1 MLPGT
6 DWRAPPELRSART
19 LRDTR
24 FRFART
30 QPARRIGQEVGGRW
44 FSGNG
49 PPTNGACG
57 QGRKGRARHMRYRS
71 TSGKAPLTSLR
82 GAVLRGL
89 APDGGLYM
97 PVEIAR
103 HSPEELEEF
112 RRLPF
117 TEVCFRV
124 VRPFATPDVP
134 EEMLWQ
140 IVAES
145 INFPVKLVSL
155 SPGLHILELFHGPT
169 LAFKDFG
176 ARFMAR
182 LMGYFVR
189 GESRPLT
196 VLVATSGDT
205 GSAVAHGFLGVRGI
219 RVVILYPS
227 KRISEAQEKQFTTLG
242 ENITALEVAGSFDDC
257 QRLVKQA
264 FTDAELNKR
273 TFLTSAN
280 SINIGR
286 LLPQMFYHVAAYRQ
300 MPVASVPLVVSVPSG
315 NLGNLTAGI
324 FAKRIGLPVV
334 MFVAATNANDVVPEY
349 LSSGEFH
356 PRPATQ
362 TLSNAMDVG
371 NPNNFPRLLD
381 LCRGRLELVR
391 REIWGHAATD
401 DETLQEMKSIHDRF
415 GYIADPHTAVGVL
428 GWEAYKRANCEPA
441 QGLVLATAHPAKF
454 ADVVMR
460 AIGTAPPL
468 PDRLVACLKRE
479 KLSLPMTNAYDDFKQ
494 FLDANKG

>member
-1 MLPGT
+1 
-6 DWRAPPELRSART
+6 
-19 LRDTR
+19 
-24 FRFART
+24 
-30 QPARRIGQEVGGRW
+30 
-44 FSGNG
+44 
-49 PPTNGACG
+49 
-57 QGRKGRARHMRYRS
+57 MRYRS
-71 TSGKAPLTSLR
+71 TSRKAPLTSLR

-97 PVEIAR
+97 PGEIAR
-103 HSPEELEEF
+103 HSPKELEEF
-112 RRLPF
+112 RKLPF

-124 VRPFATPDVP
+124 VKPFATPDVP
-134 EEMLWQ
+134 EEVLWQ
-140 IVAES
+140 IVSEA

-205 GSAVAHGFLGVRGI
+205 GSAVAHGFLGVPGI

-242 ENITALEVAGSFDDC
+242 ENITALEVAGTFDDC

-264 FTDAELNKR
+264 FSDVQLNK
-273 TFLTSAN
+273 TAFLTSAN

-286 LLPQMFYHVAAYRQ
+286 LLPQMFYHLAAYRQ
-300 MPVASVPLVVSVPSG
+300 LPVASVPLIVSVPSG
-315 NLGNLTAGI
+315 NFGNLTAGI
-324 FAKRIGLPVV
+324 FAKRIGLPVAK
-334 MFVAATNANDVVPEY
+334 FIACTNINDVVPQY
-349 LSSGEFH
+349 LRSGQFC
-356 PRPATQ
+356 PRPATA
-362 TLSNAMDVG
+362 TYSNAMDVG

-381 LCRGRLELVR
+381 LCRGRLEYVQK
-391 REIWGHAATD
+391 EIWGHAATD
-401 DETLQEMKSIHDRF
+401 KETLCEMRKVHERF
-415 GYIADPHTAVGVL
+415 GYLADPHTAVGVF
-428 GWEAYKRANCEPA
+428 GWEAYKLEHAEPA

-454 ADVVMR
+454 ADVVER
-460 AIGTAPPL
+460 AIGSAPPL
-468 PDRLVACLKRE
+468 PDRLAGYLKRE
-479 KLSLPMTNAYDDFKQ
+479 KLSLPMSSSYDDFKE
-494 FLDANKG
+494 FLHSS

>member
-1 MLPGT
+1 
-6 DWRAPPELRSART
+6 
-19 LRDTR
+19 
-24 FRFART
+24 
-30 QPARRIGQEVGGRW
+30 
-44 FSGNG
+44 
-49 PPTNGACG
+49 
-57 QGRKGRARHMRYRS
+57 MRYRS
-71 TSGKAPLTSLR
+71 TGGKAPITSLK

-89 APDGGLYM
+89 APDGGLYL

-134 EEMLWQ
+134 EEILWQ
-140 IVAES
+140 VVAEA

-155 SPGLHILELFHGPT
+155 SPALHVLELFHGPT

-176 ARFMAR
+176 ARFLAR

-189 GESRPLT
+189 GESRTLT

-205 GSAVAHGFLGVRGI
+205 GSAVAHGFLGVPGI

-242 ENITALEVAGSFDDC
+242 QNITALEISGTFDDC

-264 FTDAELNKR
+264 FSDEALNQHV
-273 TFLTSAN
+273 FLTSAN
-280 SINIGR
+280 SINVGR

-300 MPVASVPLVVSVPSG
+300 LPVASVPLIVSVPSG
-315 NLGNLTAGI
+315 NFGNLTAGL
-324 FAKRIGLPVV
+324 FAKRMGLPVTR
-334 MFVAATNANDVVPEY
+334 FIAATNANDEVPEY
-349 LSSGEFH
+349 LRTGEYR
-356 PRPATQ
+356 PRAAQATY
-362 TLSNAMDVG
+362 SNAMDVG

-381 LCRGRLELVR
+381 LCRGRIELVR
-391 REIWGHAATD
+391 KEIWGHGASD
-401 DETLQEMKSIHDRF
+401 EETLQQMRDVWERYR
-415 GYIADPHTAVGVL
+415 YIADPHTAVGL
-428 GWEAYKRANCEPA
+428 LAWEAYRKEHPEPA

-454 ADVVMR
+454 AEIVQK

-468 PDRLVACLKRE
+468 PARLAEYLVRP
-479 KLSLPMTNAYDDFKQ
+479 KLSKPMTNQYDDFKQ
-494 FLDANKG
+494 FLLAH

>member
-1 MLPGT
+1 L
-6 DWRAPPELRSART
+6 
-19 LRDTR
+19 
-24 FRFART
+24 
-30 QPARRIGQEVGGRW
+30 
-44 FSGNG
+44 
-49 PPTNGACG
+49 
-57 QGRKGRARHMRYRS
+57 RYRS
-71 TSGKAPLTSLR
+71 TSREAPLTSLR

-117 TEVCFRV
+117 TEVCFRIAK
-124 VRPFATPDVP
+124 PFATPDVP
-134 EEMLWQ
+134 EEVLWQ
-140 IVAES
+140 VVSEA
-145 INFPVKLVSL
+145 INFPVNLISL

-189 GESRPLT
+189 GETRPLT

-205 GSAVAHGFLGVRGI
+205 GSAVAHGFLGVPGI

-227 KRISEAQEKQFTTLG
+227 QRISEAQEKQFTTLG
-242 ENITALEVAGSFDDC
+242 ENITSLEVAGTFDDC

-264 FTDAELNKR
+264 FCDAELNKR
-273 TFLTSAN
+273 AFLTSAN

-300 MPVASVPLVVSVPSG
+300 LPVASVPLIVSVPSG
-315 NLGNLTAGI
+315 NFGNLTAGI
-324 FAKRIGLPVV
+324 FAKRIGLPVAR
-334 MFVAATNANDVVPEY
+334 FVASTNANDAVPQY
-349 LSSGEFH
+349 LRSGKFH
-356 PRPATQ
+356 PRPATP
-362 TLSNAMDVG
+362 TYSNAMDVG

-381 LCRGRLELVR
+381 LCRNRVEYVQK
-391 REIWGHAATD
+391 EIWGHRATD
-401 DETLQEMKSIHDRF
+401 EETLREMKAIHDRF
-415 GYIADPHTAVGVL
+415 GYIADPHTAVGIL
-428 GWEAYKRANCEPA
+428 GWEAYKLEHAEPA

-454 ADVVMR
+454 ADVVMK
-460 AIGTAPPL
+460 AIGIAPPL
-468 PDRLVACLKRE
+468 PDRLAAYLKRD
-479 KLSLPMTNAYDDFKQ
+479 KLSLPMSSIYDEFKQ
-494 FLDANKG
+494 FLIAH

>member
-1 MLPGT
+1 
-6 DWRAPPELRSART
+6 
-19 LRDTR
+19 
-24 FRFART
+24 
-30 QPARRIGQEVGGRW
+30 
-44 FSGNG
+44 
-49 PPTNGACG
+49 
-57 QGRKGRARHMRYRS
+57 MRYRS
-71 TSGKAPLTSLR
+71 TSRKAPLTSLR

-112 RRLPF
+112 RKLPF

-124 VRPFATPDVP
+124 VKPFATPDVP
-134 EEMLWQ
+134 EEVLWQ
-140 IVAES
+140 IVSEA

-205 GSAVAHGFLGVRGI
+205 GSAVAHGFLGVPGI

-242 ENITALEVAGSFDDC
+242 ENITALEVAGTFDDC

-264 FTDAELNKR
+264 FSDVELNK
-273 TFLTSAN
+273 TAFLTSAN

-300 MPVASVPLVVSVPSG
+300 LPVASVPLIVSVPSG
-315 NLGNLTAGI
+315 NFGNLTAGI
-324 FAKRIGLPVV
+324 FAKRIGLPVSK
-334 MFVAATNANDVVPEY
+334 FIASTNVNDVVPQY
-349 LSSGEFH
+349 LRSGRFC
-356 PRPATQ
+356 PRPATA
-362 TLSNAMDVG
+362 TYSNAMDVG

-381 LCRGRLELVR
+381 LCRGRLEYLQK
-391 REIWGHAATD
+391 EIWGRAATD
-401 DETLQEMKSIHDRF
+401 QETLCEMKAVHERF
-415 GYIADPHTAVGVL
+415 GYLPDPHTAVGVFC
-428 GWEAYKRANCEPA
+428 WEAYKLEHAEPA

-454 ADVVMR
+454 AEVVKK
-460 AIGTAPPL
+460 AIGIAPPL
-468 PDRLVACLKRE
+468 PERLAGYLKRE
-479 KLSLPMTNAYDDFKQ
+479 KLSLPMSSSYEDFKQ
-494 FLDANKG
+494 FLISC

>member
-1 MLPGT
+1 M
-6 DWRAPPELRSART
+6 
-19 LRDTR
+19 
-24 FRFART
+24 
-30 QPARRIGQEVGGRW
+30 PA
-44 FSGNG
+44 
-49 PPTNGACG
+49 
-57 QGRKGRARHMRYRS
+57 
-71 TSGKAPLTSLR
+71 
-82 GAVLRGL
+82 
-89 APDGGLYM
+89 
-97 PVEIAR
+97 EIAR

-112 RRLPF
+112 RGLPF

-134 EEMLWQ
+134 DEVLWQ
-140 IVAES
+140 IVSEA

-189 GESRPLT
+189 GETRALK

-205 GSAVAHGFLGVRGI
+205 GSAVAHGFLGVPGI

-242 ENITALEVAGSFDDC
+242 ENITALEVAGTFDDC

-264 FTDAELNKR
+264 FSDAELNNR
-273 TFLTSAN
+273 AWLTSAN

-300 MPVASVPLVVSVPSG
+300 LPVASVPLIVSVPSG
-315 NLGNLTAGI
+315 NFGNLTAGV
-324 FAKRIGLPVV
+324 FAKRIGLPVAKY
-334 MFVAATNANDVVPEY
+334 VASTNANDVVPEY
-349 LSSGEFH
+349 LRTGEFH
-356 PRPATQ
+356 PRAAQATF
-362 TLSNAMDVG
+362 SNAMDVG

-381 LCRGRLELVR
+381 LCRNRLEYVQK
-391 REIWGHAATD
+391 EIWGHGATD
-401 DETLQEMKSIHDRF
+401 EETLAAMKMLHDKF
-415 GYIADPHTAVGVL
+415 GYIADPHTAVGML
-428 GWEAYKRANCEPA
+428 GWEAYKSQHPEPS

-454 ADVVMR
+454 ADIVMK

-468 PDRLVACLKRE
+468 PDRLAAYLKRD
-479 KLSLPMTNAYDDFKQ
+479 KLSLPISSSYDDFKQ
-494 FLDANKG
+494 FLLTQ

>member
-1 MLPGT
+1 
-6 DWRAPPELRSART
+6 
-19 LRDTR
+19 
-24 FRFART
+24 
-30 QPARRIGQEVGGRW
+30 
-44 FSGNG
+44 
-49 PPTNGACG
+49 
-57 QGRKGRARHMRYRS
+57 MRYRS
-71 TSGKAPLTSLR
+71 TARRAPLTSLR

-97 PVEIAR
+97 PVEIPR
-103 HSPEELEEF
+103 RSREELEEF
-112 RRLPF
+112 RQLPF

-124 VRPFATPDVP
+124 ARPFATPDVP
-134 EEMLWQ
+134 EEVLWQ
-140 IVAES
+140 IVAEA

-189 GESRPLT
+189 GETRPLT

-205 GSAVAHGFLGVRGI
+205 GSAVAHGFLGVPGI

-242 ENITALEVAGSFDDC
+242 ENITALEIAGSFDDC

-264 FTDAELNKR
+264 FSDAELNKR
-273 TFLTSAN
+273 AFLTSAN

-300 MPVASVPLVVSVPSG
+300 LPVASVPLIVSVPSG
-315 NLGNLTAGI
+315 NFGNLTAGI
-324 FAKRIGLPVV
+324 FAKRIGLPVA
-334 MFVAATNANDVVPEY
+334 MFVASTNANDVVPAY
-349 LSSGEFH
+349 LQSGDFH

-362 TLSNAMDVG
+362 TISNAMDVG

-381 LCRGRLELVR
+381 LCHGRIERVR

-401 DETLQEMKSIHDRF
+401 DETLAAMKSIHDRF
-415 GYIADPHTAVGVL
+415 RYIADPHTAVGVL
-428 GWEAYKRANCEPA
+428 GWESYRREHAEPA

-454 ADVVMR
+454 AEIVRR
-460 AIGTAPPL
+460 AIDSAPPL
-468 PDRLVACLKRE
+468 PDRLATCLTRD
-479 KLSLPMTNAYDDFKQ
+479 KLSLPMSSSYEDLKE
-494 FLDANKG
+494 FLPSH

>member
-1 MLPGT
+1 
-6 DWRAPPELRSART
+6 
-19 LRDTR
+19 
-24 FRFART
+24 
-30 QPARRIGQEVGGRW
+30 
-44 FSGNG
+44 
-49 PPTNGACG
+49 
-57 QGRKGRARHMRYRS
+57 MRYRS
-71 TSGKAPLTSLR
+71 TSRKAPLTSLR

-112 RRLPF
+112 RGLPF

-124 VRPFATPDVP
+124 VRPFATPDAP
-134 EEMLWQ
+134 EEVLWQ
-140 IVAES
+140 IVSEA
-145 INFPVKLVSL
+145 INFPVNLVSL

-189 GESRPLT
+189 GETRTLT

-205 GSAVAHGFLGVRGI
+205 GSAVAHGFLQVPGI

-242 ENITALEVAGSFDDC
+242 ENITALEVAGTFDDC

-264 FTDAELNKR
+264 FSDAELNKH
-273 TFLTSAN
+273 TWLTSAN

-300 MPVASVPLVVSVPSG
+300 LPVASVPLIVSVPSG
-315 NLGNLTAGI
+315 NFGNLTAGI
-324 FAKRIGLPVV
+324 FAKRIGLPVAKY
-334 MFVAATNANDVVPEY
+334 VASTNANDVVPEY
-349 LSSGEFH
+349 LRTGEFH
-356 PRPATQ
+356 PRSAQATY
-362 TLSNAMDVG
+362 SNAMDVG

-381 LCRGRLELVR
+381 LCRNRLEYVQK
-391 REIWGHAATD
+391 EIWGHGATD
-401 DETLQEMKSIHDRF
+401 EETLAAMKMLHDKF

-428 GWEAYKRANCEPA
+428 GWEAYKSQHPEPA

-454 ADVVMR
+454 ADVVMK

-468 PDRLVACLKRE
+468 PDRLAAYLKRE
-479 KLSLPMTNAYDDFKQ
+479 KLSLPISSSYDEFKQ
-494 FLDANKG
+494 FLLTR

>member
-1 MLPGT
+1 
-6 DWRAPPELRSART
+6 
-19 LRDTR
+19 
-24 FRFART
+24 
-30 QPARRIGQEVGGRW
+30 
-44 FSGNG
+44 
-49 PPTNGACG
+49 
-57 QGRKGRARHMRYRS
+57 MRYRS
-71 TSGKAPLTSLR
+71 TSRKAPLTSLR

-103 HSPEELEEF
+103 HSPGELEEF
-112 RRLPF
+112 RGLPF

-134 EEMLWQ
+134 EEVLWQ
-140 IVAES
+140 VVSEA

-189 GESRPLT
+189 GETRPLT

-205 GSAVAHGFLGVRGI
+205 GSAVAHGFLRVPGI

-242 ENITALEVAGSFDDC
+242 ENITALEVAGTFDDC

-264 FTDAELNKR
+264 FSDAELNKR
-273 TFLTSAN
+273 AWLSSAN

-300 MPVASVPLVVSVPSG
+300 LPVTSVPLIVSVPSG
-315 NLGNLTAGI
+315 NFGNLTAGI
-324 FAKRIGLPVV
+324 FAKRIGLPVAKY
-334 MFVAATNANDVVPEY
+334 VASTNANDVVPEY
-349 LSSGEFH
+349 LRSGEFH
-356 PRPATQ
+356 PRAAQSTY
-362 TLSNAMDVG
+362 SNAMDVG

-381 LCRGRLELVR
+381 LCRNRLEYVQK
-391 REIWGHAATD
+391 EIWGHGATD
-401 DETLQEMKSIHDRF
+401 EETIAAMKMLHDRF

-428 GWEAYKRANCEPA
+428 GWEAYKSQHPEPT

-454 ADVVMR
+454 ADIVMK
-460 AIGTAPPL
+460 AIGSAPPL
-468 PDRLVACLKRE
+468 PDRLAAYLKRE
-479 KLSLPMTNAYDDFKQ
+479 KLSLPMPSNYQAFRE
-494 FLDANKG
+494 FLIT

>member
-1 MLPGT
+1 L
-6 DWRAPPELRSART
+6 
-19 LRDTR
+19 
-24 FRFART
+24 
-30 QPARRIGQEVGGRW
+30 
-44 FSGNG
+44 
-49 PPTNGACG
+49 
-57 QGRKGRARHMRYRS
+57 RYRS
-71 TSGKAPLTSLR
+71 TSREAPLTSLR

-103 HSPEELEEF
+103 HSPEELEQF

-124 VRPFATPDVP
+124 AKPFATPDVP
-134 EEMLWQ
+134 DEVLWQ
-140 IVAES
+140 VVSEA
-145 INFPVKLVSL
+145 INFPVNLVSL

-189 GESRPLT
+189 GETRPLT

-205 GSAVAHGFLGVRGI
+205 GSAVAHGFLGVPGI

-227 KRISEAQEKQFTTLG
+227 RRISEAQEKQFTTLG
-242 ENITALEVAGSFDDC
+242 ENITALEVAGTFDDC

-264 FTDAELNKR
+264 FSDVELNKR

-300 MPVASVPLVVSVPSG
+300 LPVASVPLIVSVPSG
-315 NLGNLTAGI
+315 NFGNLTAGI
-324 FAKRIGLPVV
+324 FAKRIGLPVAK
-334 MFVAATNANDVVPEY
+334 FVASTNANDVVPEY
-349 LSSGEFH
+349 LCSGEFH
-356 PRPATQ
+356 PRAATP
-362 TLSNAMDVG
+362 TYSNAMDVG

-381 LCRGRLELVR
+381 LCRNRLEYVQK
-391 REIWGHAATD
+391 EIWGHRATD
-401 DETLQEMKSIHDRF
+401 IETLREMKAIHDRF
-415 GYIADPHTAVGVL
+415 GYIADPHTAVGIL
-428 GWEAYKRANCEPA
+428 GWEAYKLEHPEPA

-454 ADVVMR
+454 ADVVMK
-460 AIGTAPPL
+460 AIGIAPPL
-468 PDRLVACLKRE
+468 PDRLAGYLKRD
-479 KLSLPMTNAYDDFKQ
+479 KLSLPMSSAYDDFRQ
-494 FLDANKG
+494 FLVAH

>member
-1 MLPGT
+1 M
-6 DWRAPPELRSART
+6 
-19 LRDTR
+19 
-24 FRFART
+24 
-30 QPARRIGQEVGGRW
+30 
-44 FSGNG
+44 
-49 PPTNGACG
+49 
-57 QGRKGRARHMRYRS
+57 
-71 TSGKAPLTSLR
+71 
-82 GAVLRGL
+82 LRGL

-112 RRLPF
+112 RKLPF

-124 VRPFATPDVP
+124 VKPFATPDVP
-134 EEMLWQ
+134 EEILWQ
-140 IVAES
+140 TVSEA

-205 GSAVAHGFLGVRGI
+205 GSAVAHGFLGVPGI

-227 KRISEAQEKQFTTLG
+227 KRISEAQEKQLTTLG
-242 ENITALEVAGSFDDC
+242 ENITALEVAGTFDDC

-264 FTDAELNKR
+264 FSDVELNK
-273 TFLTSAN
+273 TAFLTSAN

-300 MPVASVPLVVSVPSG
+300 LPVASVPLIVSVPSG
-315 NLGNLTAGI
+315 NFGNLTAGI
-324 FAKRIGLPVV
+324 FAKRIGLPVAK
-334 MFVAATNANDVVPEY
+334 FIASTNINDVVPQY
-349 LSSGEFH
+349 LQSGKFC
-356 PRPATQ
+356 PRPATA
-362 TLSNAMDVG
+362 TYSNAMDVG

-381 LCRGRLELVR
+381 LCRGRLEYVQK
-391 REIWGHAATD
+391 EIWGHAATD
-401 DETLQEMKSIHDRF
+401 QETLCEMKTVHERF
-415 GYIADPHTAVGVL
+415 GYIPDPHTAVGVFC
-428 GWEAYKRANCEPA
+428 WEAYKMEHAEPA

-454 ADVVMR
+454 ADVVKK
-460 AIGTAPPL
+460 AIGSAPLL
-468 PDRLVACLKRE
+468 PDRLAAYLLRE
-479 KLSLPMTNAYDDFKQ
+479 KLSLPMSSTYDDLKQ
-494 FLDANKG
+494 FLLAH

>member
-1 MLPGT
+1 
-6 DWRAPPELRSART
+6 
-19 LRDTR
+19 
-24 FRFART
+24 
-30 QPARRIGQEVGGRW
+30 
-44 FSGNG
+44 
-49 PPTNGACG
+49 
-57 QGRKGRARHMRYRS
+57 MRYRS

-97 PVEIAR
+97 PAEIAR
-103 HSPEELEEF
+103 HSPQELEDF
-112 RRLPF
+112 RGLPF

-124 VRPFATPDVP
+124 AKPFATPDVP
-134 EEMLWQ
+134 EEVFWQ
-140 IVAES
+140 VVSEA
-145 INFPVKLVSL
+145 INFPVNLISL

-189 GESRPLT
+189 GETRPLT
-196 VLVATSGDT
+196 VLVATSGDP
-205 GSAVAHGFLGVRGI
+205 GSAVAHGFLGVPGI

-264 FTDAELNKR
+264 FTDVELNKR
-273 TFLTSAN
+273 AFLTSAN

-300 MPVASVPLVVSVPSG
+300 LPVASVPLIVAVPSG
-315 NLGNLTAGI
+315 NFGNLTAGM
-324 FAKRIGLPVV
+324 FAKRAGLPVAR
-334 MFVAATNANDVVPEY
+334 FVAATNANDVVPQY
-349 LSSGEFH
+349 LLSGKYE
-356 PRPATQ
+356 PRAAQATF
-362 TLSNAMDVG
+362 SNAMDVG

-381 LCRGRLELVR
+381 LCRGRIEYVR
-391 REIWGHAATD
+391 RVIWGHAATD
-401 DETLQEMKSIHDRF
+401 EEMLQEMMALHERF

-428 GWEAYKRANCEPA
+428 G
-441 QGLVLATAHPAKF
+441 
-454 ADVVMR
+454 
-460 AIGTAPPL
+460 
-468 PDRLVACLKRE
+468 
-479 KLSLPMTNAYDDFKQ
+479 
-494 FLDANKG
+494 

>member
-1 MLPGT
+1 
-6 DWRAPPELRSART
+6 
-19 LRDTR
+19 
-24 FRFART
+24 
-30 QPARRIGQEVGGRW
+30 
-44 FSGNG
+44 
-49 PPTNGACG
+49 
-57 QGRKGRARHMRYRS
+57 MRYRS
-71 TSGKAPLTSLR
+71 TGRQAPLTSLR

-103 HSPEELEEF
+103 RSPEELEEF

-124 VRPFATPDVP
+124 VRPFAGPEVP
-134 EEMLWQ
+134 EEVLWE
-140 IVAES
+140 VVSEA
-145 INFPVKLVSL
+145 INFPVQLVSL

-189 GESRPLT
+189 GETRPLT

-205 GSAVAHGFLGVRGI
+205 GSAVAHGFLGVPGI

-242 ENITALEVAGSFDDC
+242 ENITALEVAGTFDDC

-264 FTDAELNKR
+264 FSDVELNKR
-273 TFLTSAN
+273 AFLTSAN

-300 MPVASVPLVVSVPSG
+300 LPVASVPLVVSVPSG
-315 NLGNLTAGI
+315 NFGNLTAGI
-324 FAKRIGLPVV
+324 FAKRIGLPVTR
-334 MFVAATNANDVVPEY
+334 FIASTNANDVVPEY
-349 LSSGEFH
+349 LRTGEFR
-356 PRPATQ
+356 PRPATA
-362 TLSNAMDVG
+362 TFSNAMDVG
-371 NPNNFPRLLD
+371 SPNNFPRLLD
-381 LCRGRLELVR
+381 LCRNRLEYVQ
-391 REIWGHAATD
+391 REIWGHRATD
-401 DETLQEMKSIHDRF
+401 EETLGAMKSLYERF
-415 GYIADPHTAVGVL
+415 SYIADPHTAVGVL
-428 GWEAYKRANCEPA
+428 GCEAYRREHPEPT

-460 AIGTAPPL
+460 AIGVAPPL
-468 PDRLVACLKRE
+468 PGRLAAYLQRPT
-479 KLSLPMTNAYDDFKQ
+479 LSLPISTAYEDFKK
-494 FLDANKG
+494 FLLSH

>member
-1 MLPGT
+1 
-6 DWRAPPELRSART
+6 
-19 LRDTR
+19 
-24 FRFART
+24 
-30 QPARRIGQEVGGRW
+30 
-44 FSGNG
+44 
-49 PPTNGACG
+49 
-57 QGRKGRARHMRYRS
+57 MRYRS
-71 TSGKAPLTSLR
+71 TAGKVALTSLR

-97 PVEIAR
+97 PAQLAR
-103 HSPEELEEF
+103 RSPEELEEF
-112 RRLPF
+112 RALPF

-124 VRPFATPDVP
+124 VMPFATPDVP
-134 EEMLWQ
+134 EDVLWQ
-140 IVAES
+140 IVSEAM
-145 INFPVKLVSL
+145 NFPVQLVSL

-189 GESRPLT
+189 GEDRQLT

-205 GSAVAHGFLGVRGI
+205 GSAVAHGFLGVLGI

-242 ENITALEVAGSFDDC
+242 ENITALEVSGTFDDC

-264 FTDAELNKR
+264 FGDAELNQR
-273 TFLTSAN
+273 AFLTSAN

-300 MPVASVPLVVSVPSG
+300 LPVASVPLIVSVPCG

-324 FAKRIGLPVV
+324 FAKRIGLPVTR
-334 MFVAATNANDVVPEY
+334 FVASTNANDAVPEY
-349 LSSGEFH
+349 LKTGEFR
-356 PRPATQ
+356 PRAAVRTY
-362 TLSNAMDVG
+362 SNAMDVG
-371 NPNNFPRLLD
+371 SPNNFPRLLD
-381 LCRGRLELVR
+381 LCRNRLEYVQK
-391 REIWGHAATD
+391 EIWGHGATD
-401 DETLQEMKSIHDRF
+401 EETLGAMKSVHERF

-428 GWEAYKRANCEPA
+428 GWEAYRRAHTDPA

-454 ADVVMR
+454 AEVVTR
-460 AIGTAPPL
+460 AIGSAPQL
-468 PDRLVACLKRE
+468 PERLAAYLKR
-479 KLSLPMTNAYDDFKQ
+479 
-494 FLDANKG
+494 

>member
-1 MLPGT
+1 
-6 DWRAPPELRSART
+6 
-19 LRDTR
+19 
-24 FRFART
+24 
-30 QPARRIGQEVGGRW
+30 
-44 FSGNG
+44 
-49 PPTNGACG
+49 
-57 QGRKGRARHMRYRS
+57 MRYRS
-71 TSGKAPLTSLR
+71 TSRKAPLTSLR

-112 RRLPF
+112 RKLPF

-124 VRPFATPDVP
+124 VKPFATPDVP
-134 EEMLWQ
+134 EEVLWQ
-140 IVAES
+140 IVSEA

-189 GESRPLT
+189 GESRLLT

-205 GSAVAHGFLGVRGI
+205 GSAVAHGFLGVPGI

-242 ENITALEVAGSFDDC
+242 ENITALEVAGTFDDC

-264 FTDAELNKR
+264 FSDVELNK
-273 TFLTSAN
+273 TAFLTSAN

-300 MPVASVPLVVSVPSG
+300 LPVASVPLIVSVPSG
-315 NLGNLTAGI
+315 NFGNLTAGI
-324 FAKRIGLPVV
+324 FAKRIGLPVSK
-334 MFVAATNANDVVPEY
+334 FIASTNVNDVVPQY
-349 LSSGEFH
+349 LRSGRFC
-356 PRPATQ
+356 PRPATA
-362 TLSNAMDVG
+362 TYSNAMDVG

-381 LCRGRLELVR
+381 LCRGRLEYVQK
-391 REIWGHAATD
+391 EIWGRAATD
-401 DETLQEMKSIHDRF
+401 QETLCEMKAVHERF
-415 GYIADPHTAVGVL
+415 GYLPDPHTAVGVFC
-428 GWEAYKRANCEPA
+428 WEAYKLEHAEPA

-454 ADVVMR
+454 ADVVMK
-460 AIGTAPPL
+460 AIGNAPQL
-468 PDRLVACLKRE
+468 PERLAAYLKRE
-479 KLSLPMTNAYDDFKQ
+479 KLSLPMSSSYEDFKQ
-494 FLDANKG
+494 FLIKC

>member
-1 MLPGT
+1 
-6 DWRAPPELRSART
+6 
-19 LRDTR
+19 
-24 FRFART
+24 
-30 QPARRIGQEVGGRW
+30 
-44 FSGNG
+44 
-49 PPTNGACG
+49 
-57 QGRKGRARHMRYRS
+57 MRYRS
-71 TSGKAPLTSLR
+71 TARNAPLTSLR

-124 VRPFATPDVP
+124 VKPFATPDVP
-134 EEMLWQ
+134 EEVLWQ
-140 IVAES
+140 LVSEA

-189 GESRPLT
+189 SETRPLT

-205 GSAVAHGFLGVRGI
+205 GSAVAHGFLGVPGI

-242 ENITALEVAGSFDDC
+242 ENITALEVAGTFDDC

-264 FTDAELNKR
+264 FSDADLNKR
-273 TFLTSAN
+273 AFLTSAN

-300 MPVASVPLVVSVPSG
+300 LPVASVRLIVSVPSG
-315 NLGNLTAGI
+315 NFGNLTAGI
-324 FAKRIGLPVV
+324 FAKRIGLPVEK
-334 MFVAATNANDVVPEY
+334 FVAATNINDVVPEY
-349 LSSGEFH
+349 LRTGEYH
-356 PRPATQ
+356 PRGATA
-362 TLSNAMDVG
+362 TYSNAMDVG

-381 LCRGRLELVR
+381 LSRNRLEYVQK
-391 REIWGHAATD
+391 EIWGHGASD
-401 DETLQEMKSIHDRF
+401 EETLREMRVVYERY
-415 GYIADPHTAVGVL
+415 GYICDPHTAVGVL
-428 GWEAYKRANCEPA
+428 GWEDYKREHPKPA

-454 ADVVMR
+454 ADVVTK

-468 PDRLVACLKRE
+468 PDRLAACLKRA
-479 KLSLPMTNAYDDFKQ
+479 KLSLPISSLYDDFKQ
-494 FLDANKG
+494 FLSAH

>member
-1 MLPGT
+1 
-6 DWRAPPELRSART
+6 
-19 LRDTR
+19 
-24 FRFART
+24 
-30 QPARRIGQEVGGRW
+30 
-44 FSGNG
+44 
-49 PPTNGACG
+49 
-57 QGRKGRARHMRYRS
+57 
-71 TSGKAPLTSLR
+71 
-82 GAVLRGL
+82 VLRGL

-97 PVEIAR
+97 PAEIAR

-124 VRPFATPDVP
+124 ARPFATPDVP
-134 EEMLWQ
+134 EEVLWQ
-140 IVAES
+140 VVSEA
-145 INFPVKLVSL
+145 INFPVNLVSL

-189 GESRPLT
+189 GETRTLT

-205 GSAVAHGFLGVRGI
+205 GSAVAHGFLRVPGI

-242 ENITALEVAGSFDDC
+242 ENITALEVAGTFDDC
-257 QRLVKQA
+257 QRLVKLA
-264 FTDAELNKR
+264 FSDVELNKHAW
-273 TFLTSAN
+273 LTSAN

-300 MPVASVPLVVSVPSG
+300 LPVASVPLIVSVPSG
-315 NLGNLTAGI
+315 NFGNLTAGI
-324 FAKRIGLPVV
+324 FAKRIGLPVAKY
-334 MFVAATNANDVVPEY
+334 VASTNANDVVPKY
-349 LSSGEFH
+349 LRTGEFH
-356 PRPATQ
+356 PRAAQATY
-362 TLSNAMDVG
+362 SNAMDVG

-381 LCRGRLELVR
+381 LCRNRLEYVQK
-391 REIWGHAATD
+391 EIWGHGATD
-401 DETLQEMKSIHDRF
+401 EETLAAMKMLHDRF

-428 GWEAYKRANCEPA
+428 GWEAYRREHPEPA

-454 ADVVMR
+454 ADVVMK

-468 PDRLVACLKRE
+468 PDRLAAYLKRD
-479 KLSLPMTNAYDDFKQ
+479 KLSLPVSSSYDEFKQ
-494 FLDANKG
+494 FLLAQ

>member
-1 MLPGT
+1 
-6 DWRAPPELRSART
+6 
-19 LRDTR
+19 
-24 FRFART
+24 
-30 QPARRIGQEVGGRW
+30 
-44 FSGNG
+44 
-49 PPTNGACG
+49 
-57 QGRKGRARHMRYRS
+57 MRYRS
-71 TSGKAPLTSLR
+71 TGKVAQLTSLR

-103 HSPEELEEF
+103 RTPEELEEF

-124 VRPFATPDVP
+124 ARPFAGPELP
-134 EEMLWQ
+134 EEVLWQ
-140 IVAES
+140 IVSEA

-189 GESRPLT
+189 DETRQLT

-205 GSAVAHGFLGVRGI
+205 GSAVAHGFLEVPGI

-242 ENITALEVAGSFDDC
+242 QNITALEVAGTFDDC
-257 QRLVKQA
+257 QRLVKSA
-264 FTDAELNKR
+264 FCDAELNKR
-273 TFLTSAN
+273 AFLTSAN

-300 MPVASVPLVVSVPSG
+300 LPVASVPLIVSVPSG
-315 NLGNLTAGI
+315 NFGNLTAGI
-324 FAKRIGLPVV
+324 FAKRIGLPVAR
-334 MFVAATNANDVVPEY
+334 FIASTNANDVVPEY
-349 LSSGEFH
+349 LRTGEFR
-356 PRPATQ
+356 PRPATP
-362 TLSNAMDVG
+362 TFSNAMDVG
-371 NPNNFPRLLD
+371 SPNNFPRLLD
-381 LCRGRLELVR
+381 LCRNRLEYVQ
-391 REIWGHAATD
+391 REIWGHGSTD
-401 DETLQEMKSIHDRF
+401 AETLQAMKSIHERY
-415 GYIADPHTAVGVL
+415 GYIADPHTAVGIL
-428 GWEAYKRANCEPA
+428 GWEAYRREHPEPT

-454 ADVVMR
+454 AAVVER
-460 AIGTAPPL
+460 AIGSAPPL
-468 PDRLVACLKRE
+468 PERLAAHLQKPKLAQPISADYADFRE
-479 KLSLPMTNAYDDFKQ
+479 
-494 FLDANKG
+494 FLHST

>member
-1 MLPGT
+1 L
-6 DWRAPPELRSART
+6 
-19 LRDTR
+19 
-24 FRFART
+24 
-30 QPARRIGQEVGGRW
+30 
-44 FSGNG
+44 
-49 PPTNGACG
+49 
-57 QGRKGRARHMRYRS
+57 RYRS
-71 TSGKAPLTSLR
+71 TSRKAPLTSLR

-97 PVEIAR
+97 PAEIAR

-112 RRLPF
+112 RGLPF

-134 EEMLWQ
+134 DEVLWQ
-140 IVAES
+140 IVSEA

-189 GESRPLT
+189 GETRALK

-205 GSAVAHGFLGVRGI
+205 GSAVAHGFLGVPGI

-242 ENITALEVAGSFDDC
+242 ENITALEVAGTFDDC

-264 FTDAELNKR
+264 FSDAELNNR
-273 TFLTSAN
+273 AWLTSAN

-300 MPVASVPLVVSVPSG
+300 LPVASVPLIVSVPSG
-315 NLGNLTAGI
+315 NFGNLTAGI
-324 FAKRIGLPVV
+324 FAKRIGLPVAKY
-334 MFVAATNANDVVPEY
+334 VASTNANDVVPEY
-349 LSSGEFH
+349 LRTGEFH
-356 PRPATQ
+356 PRAAQATF
-362 TLSNAMDVG
+362 SNAMDVG

-381 LCRGRLELVR
+381 LCRNRLEYVQK
-391 REIWGHAATD
+391 EIWGHGATD
-401 DETLQEMKSIHDRF
+401 EETLAAMKMLHDKF
-415 GYIADPHTAVGVL
+415 GYIADPHTAVGML
-428 GWEAYKRANCEPA
+428 GWEAYKSQHPEPS

-454 ADVVMR
+454 ADIVMK

-468 PDRLVACLKRE
+468 PDRLAAYLKRD
-479 KLSLPMTNAYDDFKQ
+479 KLSLPISSSYDDFKQ
-494 FLDANKG
+494 FLLTQ